1 MRSISTF
8 WDNLHKKSL
17 LFVFVLLFL
26 QTGVLSAQ
34 TVQDFRKLIDM
45 SNSLNASRLKVAKD
59 TSWHKVQLGS
69 TFNQGSFS
77 SNWTGGGV
85 SSAGIGAFF
94 NALFENRLGK
104 NAWRTDL
111 QLQYGFLKN
120 KGQENRKSQDRIF
133 FDAKYNREIDQ
144 KWTLFGNIN
153 FQSQFAAGYNY
164 EFVVDS
170 VKVTRQTSRSLAP
183 AYFTQS
189 IGLEFKPDPFFF
201 VDFAPGAFRQTI
213 VWDRTLYPYTP
224 DQNNYGVPIGKRI
237 RYELALMQIVAN
249 YNRDI
254 TKQINVKC
262 RYQLYSSIL
271 DPFNIDNRLDASV
284 TAKVNKFINVNLS
297 AILAYDDDQSSDVQF
312 AQGLNVGF
320 LYTF

>member
-8 WDNLHKKSL
+8 WSKFQESSL
-17 LFVFVLLFL
+17 QFSIVFLFL
-26 QTGVLSAQ
+26 FTSTLSAQ
-34 TVQDFRKLIDM
+34 TAQDFHKLIDM
-45 SNSLNASRLKVAKD
+45 SNSLNASRLKVTKD
-59 TSWHKVQLGS
+59 TSWHKVELGA
-69 TFNQGSFS
+69 TFNQGTFS
-77 SNWTGGGV
+77 GNWTGGGV
-85 SSAGIGAFF
+85 SSAGIGTFF
-94 NALFENRLGK
+94 NALFENKLGK

-120 KGQENRKSQDRIF
+120 SGQENRKSQDRIF
-133 FDAKYNREIDQ
+133 FDAKYNREIDE

-153 FQSQFAAGYNY
+153 FQSQFASGYNY
-164 EFVVDS
+164 EFLIDS
-170 VKVTRQTSRSLAP
+170 VKVARKVSRFLAP

-189 IGLEFKPDPFFF
+189 IGLEYKPTPYFF

-224 DQNNYGVPIGKRI
+224 DQNNYGVPIGRRV

-254 TKQINVKC
+254 TKQLNVKC

-271 DPFNIDNRLDASV
+271 DPLHIDNRIDASV

-297 AILAYDDDQSSDVQF
+297 AILIYDEDQSSQVQL